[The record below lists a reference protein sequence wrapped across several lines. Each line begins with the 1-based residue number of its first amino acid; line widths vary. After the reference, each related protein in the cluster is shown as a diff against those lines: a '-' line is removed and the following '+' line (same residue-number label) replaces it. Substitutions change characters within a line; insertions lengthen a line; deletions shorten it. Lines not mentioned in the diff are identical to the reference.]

1 MVEDVPYPG
10 DFFSPGTQGT
20 ITNFL
25 VAVGLVL
32 LLLAGASLFN
42 EALEENIHAL
52 RVDAGALPGPL
63 AVLASAFRV
72 GWQAVVRTW
81 AAIIPGETLADRA
94 LTPLVLLSFTGLIYG
109 FLDPGFGFNHQS
121 LVIFVSI
128 AISQGVLVL
137 VYEGGKA
144 WLTRRTLHTDAR
156 IRMFPA
162 CILIA
167 LVSVSISRI
176 GGFQPGF
183 VIGFIAAAT
192 VVGQPRFTAAERG
205 RALTIIS
212 LVLLG
217 VTISAWLLAI
227 PLHDLYLANPNHWT
241 ALPTSIAMSIFVIC
255 LEGLLFSL
263 IPLEFMDGFRIWKW
277 NKLAW
282 LGLFMPAAFLFA
294 QVLFNEDGDPYLSLI
309 QSTRSVS
316 ALVVLGIYI
325 VISFS
330 TWAYF
335 RWRFE
340 DQEAAPEPPAG
351 ATGG

>member
-1 MVEDVPYPG
+1 
-10 DFFSPGTQGT
+10 
-20 ITNFL
+20 
-25 VAVGLVL
+25 
-32 LLLAGASLFN
+32 
-42 EALEENIHAL
+42 
-52 RVDAGALPGPL
+52 
-63 AVLASAFRV
+63 
-72 GWQAVVRTW
+72 
-81 AAIIPGETLADRA
+81 
-94 LTPLVLLSFTGLIYG
+94 
-109 FLDPGFGFNHQS
+109 
-121 LVIFVSI
+121 
-128 AISQGVLVL
+128 
-137 VYEGGKA
+137 
-144 WLTRRTLHTDAR
+144 
-156 IRMFPA
+156 
-162 CILIA
+162 
-167 LVSVSISRI
+167 
-176 GGFQPGF
+176 
-183 VIGFIAAAT
+183 
-192 VVGQPRFTAAERG
+192 
-205 RALTIIS
+205 
-212 LVLLG
+212 
-217 VTISAWLLAI
+217 
-227 PLHDLYLANPNHWT
+227 
-241 ALPTSIAMSIFVIC
+241 MSIFVIC